1 MSKEEEK
8 TIAQAIIPG
17 KPIKVE
23 ASTRAEANKKV
34 EELRKQ
40 AEADGLTE
48 TSSGFVFFDP
58 EKEGDNAFSAI
69 LMFQKK

>member
-8 TIAQAIIPG
+8 TTAQAIIPG

-23 ASTRAEANKKV
+23 ASTRDEANKKV
-34 EELRKQ
+34 KELRKQ
-40 AEADGLTE
+40 AEAEGLTE
-48 TSSGFVFFDP
+48 TSSGFVFFNP

-69 LMFQKK
+69 LMFKQK